1 MSKLR
6 VSSSTVLGSRD
17 GGWRLGSP
25 GSGVVTAAALLE
37 AGRRTDTEAG
47 WLLARP
53 AAAPPPASPLPAPRP
68 GHLATIA
75 TALAEAD

>member
-1 MSKLR
+1 MGHE
-6 VSSSTVLGSRD
+6 TEA
-17 GGWRLGSP
+17 GGWAHLA
-25 GSGVVTAAALLE
+25 VVTAAALVE

-75 TALAEAD
+75 TALAEAEAD